1 MSEVPDGVLLLRD
14 FVNTAEPQV
23 GGEDWTSPETAR
35 DWLSAHGLLE
45 PDAQLTPADLRRLRA
60 LREGLREILHG
71 HAGHEVDPAALD
83 ALDAELAAVPLRMAF
98 GLAGRPI
105 LTAVS
110 TRPGEVAVA
119 GLLSA
124 VQDAVHAGT
133 WERLKACSR
142 DTCRW
147 AFYDESRNRSARWCS
162 MAGCGNIMKMRRAH
176 ARGARPPARGHRQ
189 QEARH
194 RGDTRE

>member
-1 MSEVPDGVLLLRD
+1 MNDGVLLLRD

-23 GGEDWTSPETAR
+23 GGEEWTSPAAAR
-35 DWLSAHGLLE
+35 DWLSAHGLLAGAE
-45 PDAQLTPADLRRLRA
+45 PDAQLGPADLRRLLA

-71 HAGHEVDPAALD
+71 HAGCAVDPAAAD
-83 ALDAELAAVPLRMAF
+83 ALDAELAAVPLRVSF
-98 GLAGRPI
+98 GLAGRPV

-110 TRPGEVAVA
+110 TRPVEVAVA

-124 VQDAVHAGT
+124 VQDAVRDGT

-147 AFYDESRNRSARWCS
+147 AFYDGSRNRSARWCS
-162 MAGCGNIMKMRRAH
+162 MSGCGNIMKMRRAH
-176 ARGARPPARGHRQ
+176 ARGARPLSSAG
-189 QEARH
+189 E
-194 RGDTRE
+194 